1 MAKSPLLPQQIDGR
15 LIVGVDP
22 DKLADIRRRKGY
34 TQASLAQALPA
45 TKGYVSQLERGVRK
59 PALGTV
65 TRIAEVLGVELTD
78 ICVSIPDYPRGA
90 A

>member
-1 MAKSPLLPQQIDGR
+1 MAKSPLLPQQVDGS
-15 LIVGVDP
+15 LIIGLDP
-22 DKLADIRRRKGY
+22 AKLAAVRRDKGY
-34 TQASLAQALPA
+34 TQTSLTAA
-45 TKGYVSQLERGVRK
+45 TGLSARYISALERGVKK

-65 TRIAEVLGVELTD
+65 TRIAEVLGVDLTD

>member
-1 MAKSPLLPQQIDGR
+1 MAKSPLLPQQVDGD
-15 LIVGVDP
+15 LIIGLNP
-22 DKLADIRRRKGY
+22 TKMRAARQHAGY
-34 TQASLAQALPA
+34 TQTTLAAEVEA
-45 TKGYVSQLERGVRK
+45 TKGYISQLERGVKK

-78 ICVSIPDYPRGA
+78 ICVSIPNYPGGA

>member
-1 MAKSPLLPQQIDGR
+1 MAKSPLLPQQVDGR
-15 LIVGVDP
+15 LIVGISP
-22 DKLADIRRRKGY
+22 TLLAAARKDKGY
-34 TQASLAQALPA
+34 TQASLAAEVGA
-45 TKGYVSQLERGVRK
+45 TKGYISQLERGVKK

-65 TRIAEVLGVELTD
+65 TRIAEVLGVELVD